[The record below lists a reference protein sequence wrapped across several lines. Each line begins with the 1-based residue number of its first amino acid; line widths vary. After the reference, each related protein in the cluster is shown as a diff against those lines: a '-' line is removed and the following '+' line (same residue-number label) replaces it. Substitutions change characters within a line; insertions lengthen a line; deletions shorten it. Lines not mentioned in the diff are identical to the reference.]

1 VKVLVVGAGRMG
13 RRHLRGLAG
22 VADELV
28 VVDPR
33 EEARR
38 EAGAAESFATLEEAL
53 EGARYDA
60 AVLAETA
67 AGRLERL
74 RAIVGAGVPSV
85 LVEKPV
91 EQSRDRVAAAVEAA
105 GEADVRVNH
114 FFRTLDLFAQVR
126 ARGGP
131 FVLTVVGGAFGLA
144 CNGIHWL
151 DLALYLSGDGGG
163 RLLFGELDDA
173 QIASGRG
180 EQFGDYGGQALYG
193 FADGTSLFLS
203 SGSGSSAPMQATI
216 VQPTAETVLFPHD
229 AVAVAYRRAEG
240 SDKPSYL
247 YGADYERSELEALT
261 PDDLWRST
269 ERWGR
274 AVAAGKAPS
283 QPPLSASQQAHDL
296 LFDLLELSG
305 DRDFPIT

>member
-1 VKVLVVGAGRMG
+1 VLVVGAGRMG
-13 RRHLRGLAG
+13 QRHLRGLAG
-22 VADELV
+22 IADELV

-38 EAGAAESFATLEEAL
+38 EAGAAESFAMLEEAL
-53 EGARYDA
+53 GAARYDA
-60 AVLAETA
+60 AILAETA

-74 RAIVGAGVPSV
+74 RAIVAAGVPSV

-91 EQSRDRVAAAVEAA
+91 EQSRDRVAAAVDAA
-105 GEADVRVNH
+105 GAADVRVNH
-114 FFRTLDLFAQVR
+114 FFRTLDLFAQLR

-144 CNGIHWL
+144 CNGIHWI

-163 RLLFGELDDA
+163 RLLFGELDDSP
-173 QIASGRG
+173 ISSGRG
-180 EQFGDYGGQALYG
+180 DQFGDYGGRALYG
-193 FADGTSLFLS
+193 FADGSTMFLS
-203 SGSGSSAPMQATI
+203 SGSRSSAPMQATI

-229 AVAVAYRRAEG
+229 AAAVAYRR
-240 SDKPSYL
+240 
-247 YGADYERSELEALT
+247 ELEALR

-269 ERWGR
+269 ARWGR
-274 AVAAGKAPS
+274 AVAAGEPPS
-283 QPPLSASQQAHDL
+283 QPPLSTSHQAHEL

-305 DRDFPIT
+305 ERDFPIT